1 MSHNRLFR
9 DVLIACAMLAGC
21 TSTDG
26 GGGGG
31 GGGSGSGS
39 GGGGGGNGNG
49 FHAVDLPDEQT
60 PNEVRAV
67 YCTAPDKCIIATRST
82 VGDPGAVF
90 AVSDTK
96 VGEKLLDGVDP
107 GPVFA
112 VSSLAIGDL
121 DFIGFEPTRNGV
133 VAHISVSSVYAIAS
147 GDVTAKASWSFVN
160 MGREN
165 GDPMPL
171 NAQAALQQGADG
183 KWLFI
188 NKQGAVYTAS
198 QPPSMTTAWT
208 IVWQPTATPSIPAN
222 FEDLLAAD
230 PTLCD
235 ADVTAG
241 GLPEPS
247 SMAYIAQD
255 LSVMVAP
262 AAGLNQDGTAKPG
275 VCISTDRGAHFFNVP
290 FTGTPD
296 DMSSPGPVG
305 VTCADKD
312 TCWAYNGLEFQAGT
326 AYIYY
331 TTNASAGK
339 ASTWTR
345 ATLPDNVSAGSET
358 TLSGVFFAPD
368 KLHGWTVG
376 NIDHHALLLRT
387 TDGGH
392 TWKDV
397 SDSVAGVKNND
408 LYNGFALDND
418 HVWLVGRF
426 GTLMATT
433 TAQK

>member
-1 MSHNRLFR
+1 
-9 DVLIACAMLAGC
+9 VIAFAMLTGC
-21 TSTDG
+21 GTGGGDGMDG

-31 GGGSGSGS
+31 GGG
-39 GGGGGGNGNG
+39 NGDG
-49 FHAVDLPDEQT
+49 FHAVDLPNEQSQ
-60 PNEVRAV
+60 NEVRAV
-67 YCTAPDKCIIATRST
+67 YCTAPDRCIIATRST
-82 VGDPGAVF
+82 VGDTGGVF

-96 VGEKLLDGVDP
+96 VGDKLLDGVYM
-107 GPVFA
+107 GPVSK
-112 VSSLAIGDL
+112 VSNVFGDL

-133 VAHISVSSVYAIAS
+133 VAHLSVSSVYAVAS
-147 GDVTAKASWSFVN
+147 GDVTAKASWTFVN
-160 MGREN
+160 MGRES
-165 GDPMPL
+165 GDPLPL
-171 NAQAALQQGADG
+171 NAQAALQQGSDG
-183 KWLFI
+183 KWLFV
-188 NKQGAVYTAS
+188 NKQGAVYSAS

-208 IVWQPTATPSIPAN
+208 IVWQPTATPSVPAD
-222 FEDLLAAD
+222 FADLLQAD

-262 AAGLNQDGTAKPG
+262 AAGLNQAGTAKPG

-296 DMSSPGPVG
+296 DVSSPGPVG
-305 VTCADKD
+305 VKCVDKD
-312 TCWAYNGLEFQAGT
+312 TCWAYNGLEFQKGT

-339 ASTWTR
+339 TSTWTR
-345 ATLPDNVSAGSET
+345 AMLPDNVSAGQET
-358 TLSGVFFAPD
+358 TLSGIFFAPD
-368 KLHGWTVG
+368 RMHGWAVG

-387 TDGGH
+387 GDGGH

-397 SDSVAGVKNND
+397 SDSVQGVKNND

-426 GTLMATT
+426 GTLMATK
-433 TAQK
+433 TAQQ